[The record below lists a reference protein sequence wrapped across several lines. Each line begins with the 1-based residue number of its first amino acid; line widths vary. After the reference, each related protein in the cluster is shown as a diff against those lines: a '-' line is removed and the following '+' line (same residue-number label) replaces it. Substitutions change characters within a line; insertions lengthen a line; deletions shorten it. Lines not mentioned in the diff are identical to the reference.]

1 MIFQI
6 TFYCTVQVSFN
17 IYYLKFYIKTK
28 QRKISVGNETLI
40 YHNKQKMLV
49 KWMHISYLNHKIMK
63 MFGENVDSNIPTKAL
78 VSDSF
83 KI

>member
-49 KWMHISYLNHKIMK
+49 K
-63 MFGENVDSNIPTKAL
+63 
-78 VSDSF
+78 
-83 KI
+83 